1 MKKIIAILFSIF
13 IICFSI
19 LFIVEPKKDFS
30 ENENRKLASFPKF
43 QISSIIDGEYMEN
56 LGKYI
61 NDHFPYRDLFVSMKN
76 KFEIEILNKKLVNN
90 IFIAEDGYLIENY
103 ENGKNTDKIIKN
115 LNLFRES
122 VNVDVDF
129 MLVPTQISIYSDKL
143 PKYASYGKQV
153 ESIKEYYSRLEF
165 NNIDVFKAL
174 FENKD
179 KKLFFKYDH
188 HWTMDGAYIAYLE
201 YCKDKG
207 IEPVDLSEYSV
218 EDVKGFKG
226 TIYSKL
232 NYPSNLEGED
242 LRIYKKDFNLE
253 IEYDGKKSNSLYN
266 MDYASKKDKYS
277 IFLNNINSFVEIE
290 NKDFKGLE
298 ELVVIKDSY
307 ANSIIPFLV
316 NHYKKIYVFDPR
328 SYKKPISEFINEK
341 KIENVLILYNANTID
356 NDTGINAIY

>member
-1 MKKIIAILFSIF
+1 MS
-13 IICFSI
+13 
-19 LFIVEPKKDFS
+19 
-30 ENENRKLASFPKF
+30 
-43 QISSIIDGEYMEN
+43 Q
-56 LGKYI
+56 
-61 NDHFPYRDLFVSMKN
+61 
-76 KFEIEILNKKLVNN
+76 
-90 IFIAEDGYLIENY
+90 
-103 ENGKNTDKIIKN
+103 
-115 LNLFRES
+115 
-122 VNVDVDF
+122 
-129 MLVPTQISIYSDKL
+129 
-143 PKYASYGKQV
+143 
-153 ESIKEYYSRLEF
+153 
-165 NNIDVFKAL
+165 
-174 FENKD
+174 
-179 KKLFFKYDH
+179 
-188 HWTMDGAYIAYLE
+188 W
-201 YCKDKG
+201 
-207 IEPVDLSEYSV
+207 DLSEYSV

-328 SYKKPISEFINEK
+328 SYKKPISEFINER